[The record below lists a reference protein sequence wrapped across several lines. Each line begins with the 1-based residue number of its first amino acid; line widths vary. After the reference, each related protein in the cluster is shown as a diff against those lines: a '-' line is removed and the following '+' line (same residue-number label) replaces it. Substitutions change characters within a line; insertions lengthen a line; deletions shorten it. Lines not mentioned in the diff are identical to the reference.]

1 MLQDYFRKT
10 TVPVDWN
17 DPQQFPAFFKI
28 AATRLLNQNKKMCTN
43 KPSTKELRVTNVTN
57 L

>member
-28 AATRLLNQNKKMCTN
+28 AATRLLNQNKKICTN
-43 KPSTKELRVTNVTN
+43 KPSTKELV
-57 L
+57 